1 MKSITLKISP
11 GVPESIAIVGDYI
24 RLKSAGVPV
33 RIQSESGDV
42 DATVE
47 QGDALNLE
55 PFSRVI
61 VSHADAAEQTVT
73 MLIGNGTSADSAK
86 VGGSVAVSYMPATAQ
101 AMTQSA
107 PAVGLASAQILA
119 AKPDRRFLMLQN
131 KHASAKIH
139 VNLTGAAAAAADG
152 IMLSPGASLV
162 LDVCVPSGAIT
173 AISDVDAITITA
185 VEA

>member
-1 MKSITLKISP
+1 MKQITLKIAA
-11 GVPESIAIVGDYI
+11 GQAEDIAVVGDY
-24 RLKSAGVPV
+24 V
-33 RIQSESGDV
+33 RIHSTSVQVRVEDDANGV
-42 DATVE
+42 DATIE
-47 QGDALNLE
+47 QGDALNLR
-55 PFSRVI
+55 PFSRLR

-73 MLIGNGTSADSAK
+73 LLIGNGTSADSSK
-86 VGGSVAVSYMPATAQ
+86 VGGAVAVSSMPATAQ

-119 AKPDRRFLMLQN
+119 AKEDRRFLMLQN
-131 KHASAKIH
+131 THASAKIH
-139 VNLTGAAAAAADG
+139 VNLTGAAAAAANG

>member
-1 MKSITLKISP
+1 MKSITLKIAAGNP
-11 GVPESIAIVGDYI
+11 EDIGVSGDYVRI
-24 RLKSAGVPV
+24 KSASVPV
-33 RIQSESGDV
+33 RIEAENGQV
-42 DATVE
+42 DATIE
-47 QGDALNLE
+47 EGDALNLK
-55 PFSRVI
+55 PFTRLR

-73 MLIGNGTSADSAK
+73 LLIGNGTSADSAK